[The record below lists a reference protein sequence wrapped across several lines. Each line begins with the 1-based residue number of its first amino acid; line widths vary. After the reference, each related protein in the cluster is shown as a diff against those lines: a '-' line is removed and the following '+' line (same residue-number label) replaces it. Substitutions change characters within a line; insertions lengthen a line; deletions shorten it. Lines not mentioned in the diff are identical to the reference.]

1 MFVSCVL
8 IFPRRP
14 ETWETSVGKLLFRLL
29 AVCFSLEMRRGFYEA
44 RHLKLEIG
52 TRRGKIRL
60 DPSPFRPYRAF
71 AFVIRDKQ
79 STPRRNDHQ
88 QSCYYFSGCRLN
100 TKITKQTNKTSYWL
114 NYWLF
119 VNIFYANPQKILL
132 NINSNNVRYILRLV
146 TVSSGSLSAFHFI
159 NNNVRKK
166 IVSDDIV
173 TAMKTRK
180 KSWPWQ
186 HRNFNSETLPPKFHT
201 QLIIVKAGN
210 FKVCYCL
217 EINCTA

>member
-29 AVCFSLEMRRGFYEA
+29 AVCFSLEMRRAFHEA

-52 TRRGKIRL
+52 TRRRKIRL

-79 STPRRNDHQ
+79 STPRRKDRQ

-100 TKITKQTNKTSYWL
+100 TKIIKQTNKTSYWL
-114 NYWLF
+114 NDWLF
-119 VNIFYANPQKILL
+119 INIFYANPQK
-132 NINSNNVRYILRLV
+132 INSNNVRYILRLV
-146 TVSSGSLSAFHFI
+146 TVSSGNLSAFYFI

-166 IVSDDIV
+166 IASDDIV

-180 KSWPWQ
+180 KVG
-186 HRNFNSETLPPKFHT
+186 RGNTVILTLK
-201 QLIIVKAGN
+201 L
-210 FKVCYCL
+210 CL
-217 EINCTA
+217 QSSILNW